1 MLRAIL
7 LILSAWLMLGLAP
20 APKARPAVPPPGDCR
35 DDRGVDRCKA
45 EQQRRVRELFGVK
58 PIEAHRDAGD
68 QVRRAFYVDGY
79 GRDVVAIT
87 FIRPKGG
94 DPSLWVHF
102 PREDDVK
109 RSEPLRAAVPL
120 EVWESVLR
128 RSDLFDRPLASP
140 PTARSGGDSKEK
152 EILVCLHSWV
162 YTVEATDPAQG
173 EYQPA
178 TLRSKVEDACDDGP
192 AEAYA
197 TELTIAAVPLLP
209 PCARLDRARHRNE
222 ATLLSAC
229 RLLRG
234 DRLAAAEV
242 MNRLDELRNVEG
254 PEDLALARGLFTGD
268 AQIDWAGELHNV
280 RGGAAATWAKKIA
293 EGGRTVLYY
302 DSFEGESAD
311 RVRFVGLFSRS
322 IEGEDKY
329 RQARV
334 EQIWIREDG
343 DLRIGRAIVGPFEP
357 ERAGGGD

>member
-7 LILSAWLMLGLAP
+7 LTLSAWLILGLAP
-20 APKARPAVPPPGDCR
+20 PPKARPAVPPPGDCR
-35 DDRGVDRCKA
+35 DDKGVDRCKA
-45 EQQRRVRELFGVK
+45 EQQRRVRDLFGVEA
-58 PIEAHRDAGD
+58 IEAHRDAGD

-120 EVWESVLR
+120 DVWESVLR
-128 RSDLFDRPLASP
+128 RSDLFDRRLESP
-140 PTARSGGDSKEK
+140 PTARSGGDSD
-152 EILVCLHSWV
+152 EILLCLHSWV

-173 EYQPA
+173 KYRPA
-178 TLRSKVEDACDDGP
+178 TLRSRVEDACDDGP

-209 PCARLDRARHRNE
+209 PCARLDRGRHRNA

-254 PEDLALARGLFTGD
+254 PEDAALARGLFASG
-268 AQIDWAGELHNV
+268 AQIDWAGELHKE
-280 RGGAAATWAKKIA
+280 GGASTWAKKIA

-302 DSFEGESAD
+302 DAFEGESAD

-334 EQIWIREDG
+334 EQIWTREDG
-343 DLRIGRAIVGPFEP
+343 HFRIERATVGPFEP
-357 ERAGGGD
+357 EPAPAAGGD